1 MNIVYLK
8 YAVAVAK
15 AGSLSKAAEE
25 LSVAQPNLSRAIK
38 DLEKELDVTIF
49 DRKPKG
55 IALTPDGERLI
66 SYGRKIL
73 KEIDDVEK
81 EFREKGGAKTVFS
94 ASVPRASYVSYAFAQ
109 FTKTLPKEKR
119 CEIYYKETNALRAI
133 TNILEKD
140 YKLGIIRYAS
150 SHDEDVKET
159 LESKNLNYSL
169 IAEFRYLLLMSEKS
183 PLAARDTVRYT
194 DLEAY
199 AEVAHADP
207 YVPSVSL
214 SEIKKEELPDDV
226 RRRIFVFERGSE
238 LDVLS
243 SNEETYMWVSPVPD
257 ETLKKYSLV
266 QRACPDNTKKY
277 RDMLIYP
284 KNYALTETDKAFI
297 TALCEAKRKYFK
309 D

>member
-150 SHDEDVKET
+150 SYDEDVKET

-199 AEVAHADP
+199 AK
-207 YVPSVSL
+207 L
-214 SEIKKEELPDDV
+214 
-226 RRRIFVFERGSE
+226 VF
-238 LDVLS
+238 
-243 SNEETYMWVSPVPD
+243 
-257 ETLKKYSLV
+257 
-266 QRACPDNTKKY
+266 
-277 RDMLIYP
+277 
-284 KNYALTETDKAFI
+284 
-297 TALCEAKRKYFK
+297 
-309 D
+309 

>member
-66 SYGRKIL
+66 DYGRKIL

-150 SHDEDVKET
+150 SYDEDVKET

-199 AEVAHADP
+199 AEVAHTDP

-266 QRACPDNTKKY
+266 QKACPDNTKKY

-284 KNYALTETDKAFI
+284 KNYALTESDKSFI